1 VNVCNFIGRIGGDAE
16 TRYTPNGKA
25 VTNWSMAVDSGYG
38 DHKVTTWIRCQLWG
52 DRGEKIAGYIRKG
65 DKIGV
70 SGELSAREYESQGT
84 KRTSI
89 ELNVREVE
97 LLGSKERSGSASPT
111 PAPANAVP
119 QSDGA
124 PFDDSGIPF

>member
-16 TRYTPNGKA
+16 VRHTPSGKE
-25 VTNWSMAVDSGYG
+25 VTNWSVAVDCGFGTNKSTMW
-38 DHKVTTWIRCQLWG
+38 VRCQLWG
-52 DRGEKIAGYIRKG
+52 ERGPKIAEYIRKG

-70 SGELSAREYESQGT
+70 SGELSAREYDSQGT

-89 ELNVREVE
+89 ELNVREIE
-97 LLGSKERSGSASPT
+97 LLGSKERSGSEAPPP

-119 QSDGA
+119 QDKGE
-124 PFDDSGIPF
+124 FDDDIPF